1 MKNKTSTIGGAINS
15 YLISGNCIFYMVYV
29 EPEDKSIKENYS
41 CYIIIKYGKN

>member
-1 MKNKTSTIGGAINS
+1 MRNKTSITGGKINS
-15 YLISGNCIFYMVYV
+15 YFISDNSIFYMAYV